1 MGIRLC
7 GCEDLVGM
15 TVLEEARMSGSLG
28 GDRYITPEYLAPLPQ
43 VSTTSKNCILLNFQ
57 QVFSSNCNCYCYCYC
72 LMLFLCIISFMN
84 FRIGFQIDKT

>member
-43 VSTTSKNCILLNFQ
+43 VSTTSKKCILLNFQ
-57 QVFSSNCNCYCYCYC
+57 KVFFSSSNYHLTASCCSSAQY
-72 LMLFLCIISFMN
+72 LL
-84 FRIGFQIDKT
+84 

>member
-57 QVFSSNCNCYCYCYC
+57 KGFLQTGIA
-72 LMLFLCIISFMN
+72 MLFFCKISFMN
-84 FRIGFQIDKT
+84 FCNDFFYQIDNT